1 MESEQVKPKPLVSMG
16 LNRRSPTF
24 TTDELLEH
32 FRSFSREPF
41 VDILAYFIGCAPNPI
56 ALQEFAN
63 EHPDKWASAINT
75 FAKMSGF
82 TEKTE
87 ITGNINVQIEGL
99 GDSQLLERL
108 ARVQAD
114 LVELDDGT
122 YGVEE
127 KEKAPTDS

>member
-1 MESEQVKPKPLVSMG
+1 MSSEQVKQRPSELQPVNS
-16 LNRRSPTF
+16 RHPTF
-24 TTDELLEH
+24 TTAELLEH

-41 VDILAYFIGCAPNPI
+41 VDILAYFIGCAPNPT

-87 ITGNINVQIEGL
+87 IVGNINVQIEGL

-108 ARVQAD
+108 AKVQAD

-127 KEKAPTDS
+127 KEKAPTES